1 MAIDPV
7 DLFDIQGNILR
18 GYRSFHCARF
28 LFFHLSSDR
37 AGREFVGNLLR
48 CVTPGTWPKRPSMA
62 TNVAFTFRGLAALR
76 LQAESL
82 ASFPPEFQEG
92 MQSRAL
98 LLGDTGD
105 CAPENWDRPWGT
117 RELHVLVT
125 CYAEDPKTL
134 DDQCKK
140 LAEKVPE
147 GVKELPSCQ
156 DAAALVVDGTSTRIE
171 HFGFVDGIS
180 NPDVEGVP
188 DNGGHGDTGNPDENG
203 KFLKIPIG
211 EFILGHRSEGG
222 EVPPM
227 PAPRLLARNG
237 SFLVVR
243 KLEQDVVAF
252 RKFLR
257 EKSVSLKQVLGDTT
271 LTDEDA
277 QALLA
282 AKMLGRWCDGSPL
295 ALYPTKA
302 ARDPSNN
309 FGYADDLDGA
319 RCPLG
324 AHIRR
329 ANPRASLGF
338 GGNLVRRRRLIRR
351 GIPYGRVLP
360 DADGMD
366 TGADERRGLM
376 FLAFCSSID
385 HQFEFLQRQWLNYGD
400 EFRQGNDTDP
410 IVGARYGDGRTV
422 GPGEASIRGSDG
434 TGRMVIP
441 GDERTGR
448 PPFLCCDIPRFVTT
462 KGGDYFFA
470 PSLTALRLLATGEV
484 VVS

>member
-28 LFFHLSSDR
+28 LFFHLDSDR
-37 AGREFVGNLLR
+37 AGRVFVENFLDW
-48 CVTPGTWPKRPSMA
+48 VTPGAWLKRPTVA
-62 TNVAFTFRGLAALR
+62 TNIAFTFRGLSALR

-92 MQSRAL
+92 MRDRAV

-105 CAPENWDRPWGT
+105 CDPGHWDKPWGSPQ
-117 RELHVLVT
+117 LHILVT
-125 CYAEDPKTL
+125 CYAEDPNNL
-134 DDQCKK
+134 DRYCTD
-140 LAEKVPE
+140 LAAKVPD
-147 GVKELPSCQ
+147 GVKELLPRQ
-156 DAAALVVDGTSTRIE
+156 DAAALVVEGTSTRKE

-188 DNGGHGDTGNPDENG
+188 DNGGPGDTGNPDQNG
-203 KFLKIPIG
+203 EFRKIPLG

-257 EKSVSLKQVLGDTT
+257 EKSILLKQVLGDDT
-271 LTDEDA
+271 LSDA
-277 QALLA
+277 DARALLA
-282 AKMLGRWCDGSPL
+282 AKMMGRWRDGSPVD
-295 ALYPTKA
+295 LYPTKPA
-302 ARDPSNN
+302 GDPSND
-309 FGYADDLDGA
+309 FGYVDDLDGA

-351 GIPYGRVLP
+351 GIPYGKYLP
-360 DADGMD
+360 DVDGTD
-366 TGADERRGLM
+366 TGADGRRGIM

-385 HQFEFLQRQWLNYGD
+385 HQFEFLQRDWLNYGD

-410 IVGARYGDGRTV
+410 IAGARYGDGRAV
-422 GPGEASIRGSDG
+422 VPDEENPGSDR

-448 PPFLCCDIPRFVTT
+448 PPFLCGDIPRFVTT

-470 PSLTALRLLATGEV
+470 PSLTALRLLATGKV